1 MVSAK
6 PEKHPTNSSIK
17 WQSLD
22 AKALGLIHPD
32 IYKSNMEAW
41 KEQVDDYIQLVNAGM
56 LDAFN
61 GGGDETDTRTEQAAA
76 QPVDK
81 NAEIPF

>member
-1 MVSAK
+1 MLFRS
-6 PEKHPTNSSIK
+6 
-17 WQSLD
+17 
-22 AKALGLIHPD
+22 
-32 IYKSNMEAW
+32 
-41 KEQVDDYIQLVNAGM
+41 QVDDYIQLVNAGM